1 MDGKR
6 LWRVIG
12 DVYDAALDSSRWPDV
27 LGDAAAFVGGSSAA
41 LYWKDAASKT
51 GGVHREDGRMDPAY
65 RRLYFET
72 YAALD
77 PATTAHVFADVDEP
91 IAIADFSTPEEYRD
105 TRIYREWIRPQGIV
119 DGINTVVDK
128 TGTAA
133 GMFIVFRSERDG
145 IVDEETRRRMRL
157 LAPHVRRAVHVA
169 RAIESKDAETATFTD
184 AFDGLSSGLFFVDPD
199 GAVLHANT
207 AGRGLLETGDLLRIR
222 GGRLTA
228 SNPGTDIVFRDTF
241 RSARAGDEQTG
252 TKGVSVPLDT
262 VNGGQQ
268 HVMHLLPLTSGERR
282 KSVAGSS
289 AVAALFVHRVAIEA
303 RSAPEMIARHYS
315 LTPMELR
322 VLLAIV
328 DVGGVPESAEAL
340 GVAQTTVK
348 WHLGHL
354 FQKTGTSRQADLVK
368 LVAGF
373 SSPLLS

>member
-41 LYWKDAASKT
+41 LYWKDAASKA
-51 GGVHREDGRMDPAY
+51 GGVHHDDGRMDLAY
-65 RRLYFET
+65 QRLYFEK

-77 PATTAHVFADVDEP
+77 PATHTHVFAGIDEP
-91 IAIADFSTPEEYRD
+91 IATADFSIPDEYRN
-105 TRIYREWIRPQGIV
+105 TRIYREWLRPQGIV
-119 DGINTVVDK
+119 DGVNTVLDK
-128 TGTAA
+128 TATGA
-133 GMFIVFRSERDG
+133 GMFIVFRFERDG
-145 IVDEETRRRMRL
+145 IVDDETRRRMRL
-157 LAPHVRRAVHVA
+157 LAPHVRRAVHVG
-169 RAIESKDAETATFTD
+169 RMTERKEAEAATY
-184 AFDGLSSGLFFVDPD
+184 AGALDGLSAGPFFVDPD
-199 GAVLHANT
+199 GAIIHANA
-207 AGRGLLETGDLLRIR
+207 AGRELLETGDLLRIR
-222 GGRLTA
+222 GGRLAA
-228 SNPGTDIVFRDTF
+228 SRPAADIAFRKTF
-241 RSARAGDEQTG
+241 HLARSGDEAVG
-252 TKGVSVPLDT
+252 TKGISLPLDT
-262 VNGGQQ
+262 IDGDQQ
-268 HVMHLLPLTSGERR
+268 HVMHILPLTSGERR
-282 KSVAGSS
+282 KTVAGSS
-289 AVAALFVHRVAIEA
+289 AVAALFVHKVAIEP
-303 RSAPEMIARHYS
+303 RSAPEIIARHYS

>member
-27 LGDAAAFVGGSSAA
+27 LGDAAAFVGGWSAA
-41 LYWKDAASKT
+41 LYWKDAASKA
-51 GGVHREDGRMDPAY
+51 GGVHHEDGRIDLGY
-65 RRLYFET
+65 QRLYFEQ

-77 PATTAHVFADVDEP
+77 PATHTHVFADVDEP
-91 IAIADFSTPEEYRD
+91 IAVADFSTPEEYRD

-119 DGINTVVDK
+119 DAVNTVVDK
-128 TGTAA
+128 TATGA
-133 GMFIVFRSERDG
+133 GMFIVFRSTRDG
-145 IVDEETRRRMRL
+145 MVDEETRRRMRL

-169 RAIESKDAETATFTD
+169 RAIESKDAETATYTD

-207 AGRGLLETGDLLRIR
+207 AGRELLESGDLVRSR
-222 GGRLTA
+222 GGRLVA
-228 SNPGTDIVFRDTF
+228 SNPVADTAFREICHA
-241 RSARAGDEQTG
+241 ARTGDEAIG
-252 TKGVSVPLDT
+252 TKGISMPLDT
-262 VNGGQQ
+262 VGGGRQ
-268 HVMHLLPLTSGERR
+268 HVMHVLPLNSGERR

-289 AVAALFVHRVAIEA
+289 AVAALFVHKVAIQT
-303 RSAPEMIARHYS
+303 RSAPEMIARHYL